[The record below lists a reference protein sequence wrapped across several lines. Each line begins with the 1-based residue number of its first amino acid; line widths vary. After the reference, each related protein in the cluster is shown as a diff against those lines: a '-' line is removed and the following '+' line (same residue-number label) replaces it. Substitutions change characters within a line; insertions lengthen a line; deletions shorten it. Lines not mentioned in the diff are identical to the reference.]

1 MTVFWRLLCVIVDL
15 YKKKT
20 LGTKILSTNK
30 KRKEKKV
37 GVIIKT
43 EDVLPIQNRICSYK
57 SEYTL
62 LSYFL
67 DNGHVLVVSY

>member
-1 MTVFWRLLCVIVDL
+1 MIVDL

-30 KRKEKKV
+30 KRKEKKRKEKKI